1 MRLMGQ
7 VALIWIIPNPGSE
20 GRRQKLK
27 RLFNGQAERK
37 ILRGGADVSICEFV
51 DPLFPWDMIL

>member
-27 RLFNGQAERK
+27 RLFNGQAGRK
-37 ILRGGADVSICEFV
+37 RGGRAETFINLLTQFF
-51 DPLFPWDMIL
+51 LGI